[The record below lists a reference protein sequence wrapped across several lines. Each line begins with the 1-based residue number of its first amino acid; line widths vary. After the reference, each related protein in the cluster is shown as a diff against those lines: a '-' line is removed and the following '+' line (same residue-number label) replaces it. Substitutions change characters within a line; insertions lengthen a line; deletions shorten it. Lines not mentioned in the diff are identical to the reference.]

1 MFKMV
6 TFGKQEILEIV
17 PNQIRVR
24 LSLTEPAELLTGGDV
39 SLALKFEHKDLTLSE
54 YEYLL
59 ETISSI
65 QSKSSETW
73 FSSELAKNV
82 YEFKLA
88 EESERAFNQLKA
100 TLANKSNIKSYH
112 WTVYYYLKS
121 STKAGDK
128 ITLDMEL
135 KLSDDEDYF
144 YLLKEAKV
152 LVNDA

>member
-1 MFKMV
+1 MA
-6 TFGKQEILEIV
+6 TFGKEEIV
-17 PNQIRVR
+17 EIEPSQIRVR
-24 LSLTEPAELLTGGDV
+24 LSLTEPAELLTDGDV
-39 SLALKFEHKDLTLSE
+39 TLALKFEHKDMTLSE

-59 ETISSI
+59 ESISSEQYI
-65 QSKSSETW
+65 SSETW
-73 FSSELAKNV
+73 FSSGLTKNI

-88 EESERAFNQLKA
+88 EESNKQFNQLKSV
-100 TLANKSNIKSYH
+100 LANKSNIKSYH

-121 STKAGDK
+121 STKTGDK
-128 ITLDMEL
+128 LTLDMEL